1 MQRKQKVLV
10 NVDKVAE
17 EDVLTCT
24 HTLMRYCRVQP
35 QKRVPANE
43 PHDANRHINRLPK
56 VLLFCIVD
64 YFSSKYETVSF
75 TTSTCGKQC

>member
-24 HTLMRYCRVQP
+24 HTLMRYCRVQL

-56 VLLFCIVD
+56 VLLLHCGL
-64 YFSSKYETVSF
+64 FS
-75 TTSTCGKQC
+75 